1 MKILLPLAIT
11 LLIFLVYNDIPFEVN
26 KIICD
31 EILCCVTAGQ
41 LGSVIFRMMS
51 MQLTSL
57 YYWHHKGWNN
67 FLKVYSP
74 SPPPPKKNSTAFEK
88 RTHHF
93 QWFWKLYPSL
103 NIAHPPPPTIDIKTY
118 SPQSQQRYAL
128 CATFC
133 NFKFITKQFENG
145 SNL

>member
-74 SPPPPKKNSTAFEK
+74 SPPQKKFYCIWKTNPPFPMILKTLPLYKH
-88 RTHHF
+88 RT
-93 QWFWKLYPSL
+93 P
-103 NIAHPPPPTIDIKTY
+103 PPPPTIDIKTY